1 MPVIVFVEIVF
12 VLVLRVVKFVPNTI
26 PVDIFVVLCSVS
38 SIKVVNVNK
47 FVDKES
53 ADAVVVVKLPPMI
66 DPVEIQL
73 VEIEFAVRLPTVNI
87 LAKTLMALRL
97 SNAPVKVLNAVVEI
111 VFVLK
116 TPIVAV
122 LVIMN
127 CVDKFSIRSTNED
140 ALNEIAVNVLTE
152 ISVV

>member
-1 MPVIVFVEIVF
+1 MIFVDTMF
-12 VLVLRVVKFVPNTI
+12 VLRLRVVKFVPNII
-26 PVDIFVVLCSVS
+26 PVDTFVALCSVS
-38 SIKVVNVNK
+38 SINVLNVNR

-53 ADAVVVVKLPPMI
+53 ADAVVVVNPPPTI
-66 DPVEIQL
+66 EPVEIVF
-73 VEIEFAVRLPTVNI
+73 VEIEFAVRLPTVNVF
-87 LAKTLMALRL
+87 AKTLIALRL
-97 SNAPVKVLNAVVEI
+97 SNEPVTVLNDVVEI

-122 LVIMN
+122 LVIIN
-127 CVDKFSIRSTNED
+127 CVDIFSIRSTNED